1 MRKLTSLIL
10 FLFCLGCL
18 DARADRK
25 DRGVASLTSENPHL
39 AKGEMM
45 LGGSASYSMHNNDT
59 YRVLIIENVNSQGY
73 NVSAKPFFLYAV
85 ADDFAIGV
93 SGLYKRGMTDLRS
106 AGVSLMGTELE
117 MKDFYSISNKWGVG
131 VLGRKYLVLGHS
143 GRFALFVDMELNFSC
158 SQSKISNRQNNQII
172 GTYQTDW
179 WAGVGVNPGVS
190 IYVTEH
196 FALQAG
202 LGILNFGIGKI
213 DQVRNQ
219 VGKGSASG
227 FKASYAV
234 DLLALNVGVA
244 FRF

>member
-45 LGGSASYSMHNNDT
+45 IGGNVAYSMHNNDT
-59 YRVLIIENVNSQGY
+59 YRVLIIENVSSQGY
-73 NVSAKPFFLYAV
+73 NVSAKPFFLYALT
-85 ADDFAIGV
+85 DDLAVGV
-93 SGLYKRGMTDLRS
+93 SGLYKRGLTDLKS
-106 AGVSLMGTELE
+106 AGVSLMGTELKLE
-117 MKDFYSISNKWGVG
+117 DFYSISNKWGAG
-131 VLGRKYLVLGHS
+131 VFGRKYLVLGHS
-143 GRFALFVDMELNFSC
+143 GRFALFVDVELNFSC
-158 SQSKISNRQNNQII
+158 SQSKISSRQNNQVI

-179 WAGVGVNPGVS
+179 WIGLGVNPGIS
-190 IYVTEH
+190 FYITDN

-202 LGILNFGIGKI
+202 VGILNFGVGRI
-213 DQVRNQ
+213 NQ
-219 VGKGSASG
+219 VHNQVARGSASG
-227 FKASYAV
+227 FRASYAV
-234 DLLALNVGVA
+234 DLLAMNIGVA